1 MATTPYPFVANAILT
16 ASQLNSTYNVP
27 VGAKTA
33 SYTLV
38 AADGGTR
45 VQMNSAS
52 ATNITVNTGLFSAGD
67 SVWLQNIG
75 SGTMTVL
82 AGTATVTTAG
92 SLAVS
97 QYGGGELYFTSASAA
112 IFFPSGGR
120 SVAKYITAFTASGTY
135 TPAAGVVYAIAYML
149 GGGGGVGAS
158 AGAGGNSSVAF
169 AAGTVSA
176 TGGEAM
182 TEASFNQASIRN
194 AGAPNSGYGAIGMNT
209 TAVINIIGQNGALI
223 TAGGVVTPAT
233 GVTVTVGAG
242 GIAGTNG
249 MAGGSGYVYIE
260 WYA

>member
-75 SGTMTVL
+75 AGTMTVL

-97 QYGGGELYFTSASAA
+97 QYGGGELYFTGASAA

-135 TPAAGVVYAIAYML
+135 TPAAGVVYAIAYIRS
-149 GGGGGVGAS
+149 GGGGVGNS
-158 AGAGGNSSVAF
+158 AGAGGTSSVAF
-169 AAGTVSA
+169 AAGTISA
-176 TGGEAM
+176 VGGEAM
-182 TEASFNQASIRN
+182 TEASYNAASVRN
-194 AGAPNSGYGAIGMNT
+194 AGQANSGNGAISMNS
-209 TAVINIIGQNGALI
+209 ASVANIFGQNGALI
-223 TAGGVVTPAT
+223 TAGGVVTPAV
-233 GVTVTVGAG
+233 GVTVTIGAG
-242 GIAGTNG
+242 GTAGTNG
-249 MAGGSGYVYIE
+249 TAGGSGYVYIE